1 MTIIFGNC
9 WKRSNAVYFIYRI
22 SYHRIAKVCCVE
34 WLKWIPINGSRLAKS
49 IAIHGLRLVV
59 KVNWN
64 WNCRWWKWYKH
75 MYYHPPHRLIPMY
88 WMPSARSV
96 VSRKK
101 TNSLQN
107 WWAQSE
113 YYLHFDLNKSPFRMK
128 QMNNFVV
135 SVHDYFSHNT
145 EKVIY
150 FLLLERKRRR
160 PALEDEEEV
169 ARPRNN
175 TEVSDPPKKR
185 LDTCR
190 INGQN
195 SFNFGQISEGSPI
208 TTRRQAFKYVL
219 QTLLADIKI
228 SPSNHMLYFS
238 LPVSDLTVI
247 HVIITEDLQHHH
259 LDRHHIIV
267 QLEIHNKVRYAVL
280 FISFIF

>member
-1 MTIIFGNC
+1 
-9 WKRSNAVYFIYRI
+9 
-22 SYHRIAKVCCVE
+22 
-34 WLKWIPINGSRLAKS
+34 
-49 IAIHGLRLVV
+49 
-59 KVNWN
+59 
-64 WNCRWWKWYKH
+64 
-75 MYYHPPHRLIPMY
+75 
-88 WMPSARSV
+88 
-96 VSRKK
+96 
-101 TNSLQN
+101 
-107 WWAQSE
+107 
-113 YYLHFDLNKSPFRMK
+113 MK

-219 QTLLADIKI
+219 RTLLEDIKI